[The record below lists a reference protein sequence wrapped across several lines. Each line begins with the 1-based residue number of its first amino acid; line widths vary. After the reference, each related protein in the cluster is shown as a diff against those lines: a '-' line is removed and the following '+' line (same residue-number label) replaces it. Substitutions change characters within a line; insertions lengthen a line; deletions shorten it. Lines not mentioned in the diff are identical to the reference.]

1 MGFLIGKRALIVG
14 LATDR
19 SIAWGIAQA
28 MHREGAEL
36 AFSHVGR
43 MADRV
48 VPLARQVGSDITF
61 EMDVA
66 SDEAIEHGFAHLKTR
81 WDHFDILVHAVAFAS
96 REALTGLFIEAT
108 TRDAFRVAHD
118 ISSYSLTA
126 LARAS
131 LPFMKDRDGA
141 IVALS
146 YLGAM
151 RSLPGYN
158 VMGLAKASLE
168 ANMRFLAADL
178 GPRGIRVNAISA
190 GPIKTLSAAGI
201 PGLRKMLS
209 HVAAASPI
217 RRNVTV
223 ADVGNAAAFLC
234 SDLAAGITGEVTYV
248 DGGFNSVG
256 MAFPETENTGR

>member
-1 MGFLIGKRALIVG
+1 MGFLQGKRALIVG

-36 AFSHVGR
+36 AFAHIER

-48 VPLARQVGSDITF
+48 VPLAHSLGSDITF
-61 EMDVA
+61 AMDVA
-66 SDEAIEHGFAHLKTR
+66 SDADIERGFGHLRTR
-81 WDHFDILVHAVAFAS
+81 WDGFDILVHAVAFAP
-96 REALTGLFIEAT
+96 REALTGTFIEAT
-108 TRDAFRVAHD
+108 SREGFRVAHD

-131 LPFMKDRDGA
+131 LPFMRGRAGA
-141 IVALS
+141 ILTLS
-146 YLGAM
+146 YLGAV

-168 ANMRFLAADL
+168 ANVRFLAADL
-178 GPRGIRVNAISA
+178 GPLGIRVNAVSA

-201 PGLRKMLS
+201 PGLRKMLA
-209 HVAAASPI
+209 HVAAVSPI
-217 RRNVTV
+217 KRNVTIE
-223 ADVGNAAAFLC
+223 DVGNTAAFLC

-248 DGGFNSVG
+248 DGGFNSVA
-256 MAFPETENTGR
+256 MSFPGDSADA

>member
-1 MGFLIGKRALIVG
+1 MGFLHGKRALIVG

-28 MHREGAEL
+28 MRREGAEL
-36 AFSHVGR
+36 AFSHIER

-48 VPLARQVGSDITF
+48 VPLAKQLDSNIAF

-66 SDEAIEHGFAHLKTR
+66 DDAAIERGFAHLRTH
-81 WDHFDILVHAVAFAS
+81 WDGFDILVHAVAFAP
-96 REALTGLFIEAT
+96 REALTGTFIEAT
-108 TRDAFRVAHD
+108 TRDGFRVAHES
-118 ISSYSLTA
+118 SSYSLTA

-131 LPFMKDRDGA
+131 LPFMTGRAGA
-141 IVALS
+141 IVTLS

-168 ANMRFLAADL
+168 ANVRFLAADL
-178 GPRGIRVNAISA
+178 GPMGIRVNAISA

-201 PGLRKMLS
+201 PGLRKMLA
-209 HVAAASPI
+209 HVASVAPI
-217 RRNVTV
+217 KRNVTIE
-223 ADVGNAAAFLC
+223 DVGNTAAFLC
-234 SDLAAGITGEVTYV
+234 SDLAAGITAEVTYV

-256 MAFPETENTGR
+256 MSFPADEE

>member
-1 MGFLIGKRALIVG
+1 MGFLHGKRALIVG

-28 MHREGAEL
+28 MRREGAEL
-36 AFSHVGR
+36 AFSHIAR

-48 VPLARQVGSDITF
+48 VPLAKQLDSEITF

-66 SDEAIEHGFAHLKTR
+66 VDADIERGFAHLKSHWER
-81 WDHFDILVHAVAFAS
+81 FDILVHAVAFAP
-96 REALTGLFIEAT
+96 REALTGTFIDAT
-108 TRDAFRVAHD
+108 TREGFRVAHD

-126 LARAS
+126 LSRAS
-131 LPFMKDRDGA
+131 LPLMAGGTGA
-141 IVALS
+141 ILTLS
-146 YLGAM
+146 YLGAV

-168 ANMRFLAADL
+168 ANVRFLAADL
-178 GPRGIRVNAISA
+178 GAHGVRVNGISA

-201 PGLRKMLS
+201 PGLRRMLA
-209 HVAAASPI
+209 HVAAVSPLK
-217 RRNVTV
+217 RNVTIE
-223 ADVGNAAAFLC
+223 DVGNTAAFLC
-234 SDLAAGITGEVTYV
+234 SDLAAGITGEITYV

-256 MAFPETENTGR
+256 MNFPADEGT

>member
-1 MGFLIGKRALIVG
+1 MGFLQGKRALIVG

-28 MHREGAEL
+28 MRAQGAEL
-36 AFSHVGR
+36 AFSHIER

-48 VPLARQVGSDITF
+48 APLAKQVGSDITF

-66 SDEAIEHGFAHLKTR
+66 EDAAIERGFAHLKTR
-81 WDHFDILVHAVAFAS
+81 WEAFDILVHAVAFAP
-96 REALTGLFIEAT
+96 REALTGNFIDVT
-108 TRDAFRVAHD
+108 TRDGFRMAHD

-126 LARAS
+126 LARES
-131 LPFMKDRDGA
+131 VPFMRGRSGA
-141 IVALS
+141 ILTLS
-146 YLGAM
+146 YLGAV

-168 ANMRFLAADL
+168 ANVRFLAADL
-178 GPRGIRVNAISA
+178 GPSGVRVNAISA

-201 PGLRKMLS
+201 PGLRRMLA
-209 HVAAASPI
+209 HVAAVSPI
-217 RRNVTV
+217 KRNVTIE
-223 ADVGNAAAFLC
+223 DVGNAAAFLC

-256 MAFPETENTGR
+256 MSFPAEAE